1 MASEQKTAPAYDVE
15 AHYRELEQKIA
26 ASGMPMDLGRV
37 RLAFET
43 AELAH
48 AGQKRKDGTPYVS
61 HCVAA
66 AIIAVEMG
74 LDEDSIVASLLHDCV
89 EDTAVT
95 HADLAAAFGT
105 TVADL
110 VEGVTKLTRVTFM
123 SVEEQQ
129 MENLR
134 KMLLAMTNDIRHSH
148 QDGGPPAQHAHHG
161 LPDRG

>member
-1 MASEQKTAPAYDVE
+1 MPQEVKTEAKPYDVE
-15 AHYRELEQKIA
+15 AHYQELERKVA
-26 ASGMPMDLGRV
+26 ATGNNMDLGRI
-37 RLAFET
+37 RAAFEL
-43 AELAH
+43 AERAH

-61 HCVAA
+61 HCIAA
-66 AIIAVEMG
+66 SIIAVEMG

-89 EDTAVT
+89 EDTAIT
-95 HADLAAAFGT
+95 HEDLARSFGT

-134 KMLLAMTNDIRHSH
+134 KML
-148 QDGGPPAQHAHHG
+148 
-161 LPDRG
+161 DRKSVV